1 MWVGFPEIYLL
12 SIENSQLYS
21 SDDFIF
27 SVKEDLSSSSKDI
40 FDGMSEYCL
49 YLDVKNHKSIMLFL
63 EKFQKFIETGKLYV
77 VTPIPSLT
85 LLGIKLEKFPIH
97 ATFFGID
104 EFALI
109 TSKRF
114 NTRLETPEFPAQISP
129 LESFFKAR
137 GLRDNHINLLLLL
150 ADGLTNAEMAKR
162 LQLSEKGIES
172 ALSRL
177 AIRLDAESPNTN
189 TYNQR
194 VLILRRYAQLI
205 GII

>member
-27 SVKEDLSSSSKDI
+27 SVKEDLNSSSKDI
-40 FDGMSEYCL
+40 FDGINEYCL
-49 YLDVKNHKSIMLFL
+49 YLDVKNYRSIMLFL
-63 EKFQKFIETGKLYV
+63 EKFQKFVGTRRLYV

-85 LLGIKLEKFPIH
+85 LLGIKLEHFPSQ

-109 TSKRF
+109 TSRKF
-114 NTRLETPEFPAQISP
+114 NARLETPEFPAQISP
-129 LESFFKAR
+129 LENFFKAGR
-137 GLRDNHINLLLLL
+137 LTDNHINLLLLL

>member
-1 MWVGFPEIYLL
+1 
-12 SIENSQLYS
+12 
-21 SDDFIF
+21 
-27 SVKEDLSSSSKDI
+27 
-40 FDGMSEYCL
+40 
-49 YLDVKNHKSIMLFL
+49 MLFL

-85 LLGIKLEKFPIH
+85 LLGIKPEKFPIH

-114 NTRLETPEFPAQISP
+114 NTRLEKLEFPAQISP
-129 LESFFKAR
+129 LETFFKTG
-137 GLRDNHINLLLLL
+137 GLTDNHINLLLLL
-150 ADGLTNAEMAKR
+150 ADGFTNAEMAKR

-177 AIRLDAESPNTN
+177 AFRLNAESPNTN

>member
-1 MWVGFPEIYLL
+1 MWIGFPEIYLL

-21 SDDFIF
+21 KNDLIF
-27 SVKEDLSSSSKDI
+27 SVKEVPNSSRKDI
-40 FDGMSEYCL
+40 FDGASEYCL
-49 YLDVKNHKSIMLFL
+49 YLDVKNYKSIMLFL
-63 EKFQKFIETGKLYV
+63 EKFQKFIATRKLYV
-77 VTPIPSLT
+77 VTPIPSLAI
-85 LLGIKLEKFPIH
+85 LGIKPEKFPSQ
-97 ATFFGID
+97 ATFFGSD

-114 NTRLETPEFPAQISP
+114 HARLEVPEFPAQISP
-129 LESFFKAR
+129 PEIFFKTG
-137 GLRDNHINLLLLL
+137 GLTDNHVNLLLLL

-162 LQLSEKGIES
+162 LKLSEKGIES

-177 AIRLDAESPNTN
+177 AIRLNAESPNTN

-194 VLILRRYAQLI
+194 VLILRRYAQLL

>member
-21 SDDFIF
+21 SDDFFF

-129 LESFFKAR
+129 LETFFKTG
-137 GLRDNHINLLLLL
+137 GLTDNHINLLLLL
-150 ADGLTNAEMAKR
+150 ADGFTNAEMAKR

-177 AIRLDAESPNTN
+177 AFRLNAESPNTN